1 MNSEHFHLSHGISS
15 VIGMQLPM
23 SWPAPA
29 STRALA
35 QKVLDFL
42 GNFRNSIYLEIILVT
57 QVTIWSLKLKTKA
70 TEFLVCGITNINIK
84 QK

>member
-1 MNSEHFHLSHGISS
+1 
-15 VIGMQLPM
+15 M

-29 STRALA
+29 SARALA

-57 QVTIWSLKLKTKA
+57 QVTIWSPKLKIKA
-70 TEFLVCGITNINIK
+70 TEVLICGITNINIK